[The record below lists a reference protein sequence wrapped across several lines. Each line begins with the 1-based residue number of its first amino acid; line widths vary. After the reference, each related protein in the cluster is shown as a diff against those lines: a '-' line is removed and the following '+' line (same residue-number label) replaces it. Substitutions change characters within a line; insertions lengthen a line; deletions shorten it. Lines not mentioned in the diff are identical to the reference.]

1 MHAVRVWDLPTRVFH
16 WALALAV
23 VGQLI
28 TGSLGGELMP
38 WHFRLGYTVLSL
50 LLFRIVWGLVGG
62 RWSRFR
68 AFVYAPATVWRYLRG
83 QGRPEHAVGH
93 NPLGA
98 GSVFAMLFFLLA
110 QVGTGLISDDEIA
123 ATGPLAKFVANDTV
137 SQATWYHAEVGKRV
151 LIVLV
156 LLHVAAIV
164 FYAWKKKQNLV
175 TPMLLGDKL
184 LPTRQPS
191 SRDDAVTRTVALL
204 VFSLCAAGVAWLV
217 SLGG

>member
-50 LLFRIVWGLVGG
+50 LLFRIIWGVVGG

-68 AFVYAPATVWRYLRG
+68 AFAYAPATVWRYLRG

-110 QVGTGLISDDEIA
+110 QVGSGLISDDEIA
-123 ATGPLAKFVANDTV
+123 ATGPLAKFVSNDTV
-137 SQATWYHAEVGKRV
+137 SQATWYHAEVGKPV

>member
-50 LLFRIVWGLVGG
+50 LLFRIIWGVVGG

-110 QVGTGLISDDEIA
+110 QVGSGLISDDEIA
-123 ATGPLAKFVANDTV
+123 ASGPLAKFVSNDTV
-137 SQATWYHAEVGKRV
+137 SQATWYHAEVGKPV